1 MLDALGSGE
10 LSAAWSDYRAQG
22 GTATA
27 LLQALIDGASL
38 GRREAN
44 GRAVFEDLETCLLE
58 LARAEAPTLLAAAE
72 AEPKLLQRFAFV
84 SALRA
89 IPDAR
94 SSELLFRAY
103 KSRDGALRW
112 LALGELLTR
121 REPRAL
127 ALLEK
132 ATRDRD
138 SLVVFSAVRA
148 LRRHGSGTHVPRLL
162 ELIAAAKTAPG
173 TREAARDAVEA
184 ICERERVEL
193 PTGIEK
199 RLLLVT
205 LPVGARPLVSDAD
218 LVEAGRKLAEK
229 PEVSAPCRA
238 VVVDVVLDVSPP
250 HLVLRRQY

>member
-1 MLDALGSGE
+1 MLEALGSTE
-10 LSAAWSDYRAQG
+10 LSAAWSDYRARG
-22 GTATA
+22 GKAEA
-27 LLQALIDGASL
+27 LLKAMVEGASL

-44 GRAVFEDLETCLLE
+44 GRAVFEDLEACLLE
-58 LARAEAPTLLAAAE
+58 LARDEAPAFLTAAE
-72 AEPKLLQRFAFV
+72 AEPNLLQRFAFV

-94 SSELLFRAY
+94 ASELLLRAY

-112 LALGELLTR
+112 LALGELLAR

-148 LRRHGSGTHVPRLL
+148 LRRHGSAAHVPRLL

-173 TREAARDAVEA
+173 TREAARDAIEA
-184 ICERERVEL
+184 ICEREAREL
-193 PTGIEK
+193 PPGIEK
-199 RLLLVT
+199 RLLIVP
-205 LPVGARPLVSDAD
+205 LPAGSRPLVSDAD
-218 LVEAGRKLAEK
+218 LVEPGRKLAEQ

-238 VVVDVVLDVSPP
+238 VVVDVVLDGSPP
-250 HLVLRRQY
+250 HIVLRLQD